1 MKHILIYLFLFSLI
15 SSVNGQVTRQEVI
28 DFTASADLK
37 QLVKKNSELLVNG
50 SFRNSLIVAD
60 KLLELDASNA
70 NFNYR
75 KGYALAQG
83 NIDLPQAV
91 NFLEKGTTQV
101 TKKYNASSSK
111 ETAAPID
118 VYYHLAHVY
127 HKLGDLDKA
136 KANLR
141 MYLDNSKKNAALG
154 GFAQLGL
161 IQIANAEQ
169 AFKQSS
175 KTEMRNL
182 GSEVNAS
189 TPEYAPVVSLDGSAL
204 YFTSRRLWEND
215 ANKDII
221 DPRTDT
227 YLEDIYVSYRAI
239 TGEWEA
245 PIRLDF
251 NEANRNEAT
260 ISVSGDEKRI
270 YVYSDKTGNG
280 DIYYSDFEA
289 GRFNTINL
297 LEIEGVNTD
306 AWEPHIAITPD
317 GRTIFFV
324 SERKKGM
331 GGRDIY
337 RITKLPDGSWSLP
350 ANLGPTINGPYD
362 EDSPFIAA
370 DGKTLYF
377 SSNGEKSI
385 GGFDIFVSV
394 WDNESNQWS
403 TPINLGSPINSTGD
417 DLYYTTT
424 WDGRMAYISSFRKDG
439 YGEKDIYEINDD
451 FTGRQHTSLLKGLI
465 TVIGGKELPED
476 VRLTA
481 RCVNCAETNTR
492 SMYPRGTENMFMST
506 LDKCREY
513 ELLFS
518 HSHGETVFH
527 QEKLNTSCEDGYEEI
542 IRNVKL
548 RLEDWKI
555 IPDYDYVIEG
565 LVADADTKNGLDGVT
580 VEILDKNGKLLETLK
595 SDQNGNFMSTVLKDL
610 EYDQTEQLTFRLTKD
625 GYVTSETKQ
634 TLKGGDQE
642 KLKLNLSIE
651 KLDLGKDLGRML
663 ALNTIYFDLNK
674 SDIRPSETGK
684 LDAVVKVLNDNPN
697 IHIELGSH
705 TDCRASKAYN
715 MALSNRRA
723 QSTANYIKK
732 RITNPSR
739 VKAKG
744 YGESQLV
751 NNCPCE
757 GDVQSDCSEEQH
769 QLNRRTEFKI
779 TKL

>member
-1 MKHILIYLFLFSLI
+1 MEKLLPFLFLFLVSGSLI
-15 SSVNGQVTRQEVI
+15 GQMTREEVLE
-28 DFTASADLK
+28 FCTKASLK
-37 QLVKKNSELLVNG
+37 KLVETNNELLIIG
-50 SFRNSLIVAD
+50 SYNNSIIIAD
-60 KLLELDASNA
+60 KLLEHNNTNA

-75 KGYALAQG
+75 KGYALSQG
-83 NIDLPQAV
+83 NIDLPKAV
-91 NFLEKGTTQV
+91 HYLTLGTQSI
-101 TKKYNASSSK
+101 TKKYNASSTK
-111 ETAAPID
+111 ENSAPVD
-118 VYYHLAHVY
+118 VYYHLANVY
-127 HKLGDLDKA
+127 HKLGDIENARKNFFL
-136 KANLR
+136 
-141 MYLDNSKKNAALG
+141 YLENSKKDAALIG
-154 GFAQLGL
+154 YAQLGL
-161 IQIANAEQ
+161 IQLANAEN

-175 KTEMRNL
+175 KTEIRNL
-182 GSEVNAS
+182 GAEVNGS

-204 YFTSRRLWEND
+204 YFTSRRLWGNGE
-215 ANKDII
+215 NKDII

-227 YLEDIYVSYRAI
+227 YLEDIYVSYRDFS
-239 TGEWEA
+239 GEWET
-245 PIRLDF
+245 PMLLDF
-251 NEANRNEAT
+251 NKPDQNEAT

-270 YVYSDKTGNG
+270 YIYSDKTGNG

-289 GRFNTINL
+289 GRFSAMQL
-297 LEIEGVNTD
+297 LEIEGVNTES
-306 AWEPHIAITPD
+306 WEPHVAITPD

-324 SERKKGM
+324 SERKKGL

-350 ANLGPTINGPYD
+350 SNLGPTINGPYD

-394 WDNESNQWS
+394 WDAETNTWS
-403 TPINLGSPINSTGD
+403 TPINLGHPINSTGD
-417 DLYYTTT
+417 DLYYSTT
-424 WDGRMAYISSFRKDG
+424 WDGRMAYIASFRKEG
-439 YGEKDIYEINDD
+439 HGEKDLYEIIDD
-451 FTGRQHTSLLKGLI
+451 FTGRQHTSVLKGLI
-465 TVIGGKELPED
+465 TVIGGGELPD
-476 VRLTA
+476 DLRLTA
-481 RCVNCAETNTR
+481 RCVNCAETNIR

-555 IPDYDYVIEG
+555 IPDYDYMIEG
-565 LVADADTKNGLDGVT
+565 LVADADTKNGLEGVN
-580 VEILDKNGKLLETLK
+580 VEILDKNGKLLETLQ
-595 SDQNGNFMSTVLKDL
+595 SDENGNFTSSVLKDL
-610 EYDQTEQLTFRLTKD
+610 DYDQTQQLTFRLTKD
-625 GYVTSETKQ
+625 GYLSSET
-634 TLKGGDQE
+634 THTVKGGDQE
-642 KLKLNLSIE
+642 KMKLTLNLE

-674 SDIRPSETGK
+674 SDIRPSETQK
-684 LDAVVKVLNDNPN
+684 LDAIVKVLNENPTLR
-697 IHIELGSH
+697 IELGSH
-705 TDCRASKAYN
+705 TDCRANKAYN
-715 MALSNRRA
+715 LALSNRRA
-723 QSTANYIKK
+723 QSTASYIKK
-732 RITNPSR
+732 RIKNPWR
-739 VKAKG
+739 ITAKG

-779 TKL
+779 TGL

>member
-1 MKHILIYLFLFSLI
+1 MKNILLYLLLFLVSGTL
-15 SSVNGQVTRQEVI
+15 NGQMTKQEAI
-28 DFTASADLK
+28 DFTAQANLN

-50 SFRNSLIVAD
+50 SYRNSLIVVD
-60 KLLELDASNA
+60 KLLELDATNA

-83 NIDLPQAV
+83 NIDLPQAIR
-91 NFLEKGTTQV
+91 FLSLGTKSI

-111 ETAAPID
+111 EKSAPID
-118 VYYHLAHVY
+118 VYYHLANVY
-127 HKLGDLDKA
+127 HKQGDIENARL
-136 KANLR
+136 NFRL
-141 MYLDNSKKNAALG
+141 YLDNSKKNAALSG
-154 GFAQLGL
+154 YAQLGL
-161 IQIANAEQ
+161 IQLANAEN
-169 AFKQSS
+169 AFKRFS
-175 KTEMRNL
+175 KAEMRNL
-182 GSEVNAS
+182 GEEVNAK

-227 YLEDIYVSYRAI
+227 YLEDIYVSYRDFA
-239 TGEWEA
+239 GEWEA

-251 NEANRNEAT
+251 NEPNRNEAT

-289 GRFNTINL
+289 GRFNTIQL
-297 LEIEGVNTD
+297 LEIEGVNTES
-306 AWEPHIAITPD
+306 WEPHVAITPD

-324 SERKKGM
+324 SERKKGL

-394 WDNESNQWS
+394 WDAETNTWS
-403 TPINLGSPINSTGD
+403 TPINLGYPINSTGD
-417 DLYYTTT
+417 DLYYSTT
-424 WDGRMAYISSFRKDG
+424 WDGRMAYIASFRKEG
-439 YGEKDIYEINDD
+439 HGEKDLYEIIDD
-451 FTGRQHTSLLKGLI
+451 FTGRQHTSVLKGLI
-465 TVIGGKELPED
+465 TVIGGKELPDD

-481 RCVNCAETNTR
+481 RCVNCAETNIR

-565 LVADADTKNGLDGVT
+565 LVADADTKNGLEGVN
-580 VEILDKNGKLLETLK
+580 VEILDKNGKLLETLQT
-595 SDQNGNFMSTVLKDL
+595 DENGNFTSSVLKDL
-610 EYDQTEQLTFRLTKD
+610 DYDQTEQLTFRLTKD
-625 GYVTSETKQ
+625 GYLSSET
-634 TLKGGDQE
+634 THNLKGGDQDKI
-642 KLKLNLSIE
+642 KLTLSLE

-684 LDAVVKVLNDNPN
+684 LDAIVKVLNENPTLR
-697 IHIELGSH
+697 IELGSH

-715 MALSNRRA
+715 LALSNRRA
-723 QSTANYIKK
+723 QSTASYIKK
-732 RITNPSR
+732 RIKNPSR
-739 VKAKG
+739 ITAKG
-744 YGESQLV
+744 YGETQLV

-779 TKL
+779 TGL